1 MECGDLSPLLVGGG
15 WTPDRRI
22 KPQTGGCDL
31 SQRPRRRLAG
41 ALQRRRK
48 KTLSTN
54 ERDLIVGGQ
63 AVIEGV
69 MMRTPNAYAVA
80 VRKADGTI
88 VNISARLPKWSDKYP
103 LLKLP
108 VLRGSAVLV
117 QSMGLG
123 IKALNYSANEAFG
136 DAQEAETKEV
146 RVALTP
152 AVIEGEGDFA
162 GLTGAIPGLFPVPTQ
177 KRAKDEMKKGGTAA
191 AAGSIIFAMIFN
203 LLLFVAAPLLLTNA
217 LFIGAGWAP
226 SPAATET
233 TAGSR
238 QTPGA
243 AANVS
248 DGSSTNAGS
257 ETVNDAW
264 YSRGRRTVKTYL
276 HPVRPSVAFNL
287 IDGGIRMS
295 FFLIMI
301 FSFSLLKDIRRV
313 FEYHGAE
320 HKTVFT
326 WEKGLALTVANA
338 RPQPR
343 QHPRCG
349 TSFLMVVMLVS
360 IALFSVIKFDSLV
373 YNFLVRVALV
383 PLVAGLSYEIIRL
396 SAKKESGWFF
406 KLITKPGVWL
416 QNITTQEPDDGQLE
430 VAIEALKESLK
441 LEPQTGEAALA
452 PLS

>member
-1 MECGDLSPLLVGGG
+1 M
-15 WTPDRRI
+15 
-22 KPQTGGCDL
+22 
-31 SQRPRRRLAG
+31 
-41 ALQRRRK
+41 
-48 KTLSTN
+48 STN

-88 VNISARLPKWSDKYP
+88 VNIAARLPKWSDKYP

-136 DAQEAETKEV
+136 DAQAADTKEV

-162 GLTGAIPGLFPVPTQ
+162 GLTGAVPGLFPVPTQ
-177 KRAKDEMKKGGTAA
+177 SEAKDEMKKGGTAA
-191 AAGSIIFAMIFN
+191 AAGSIVIAMIFN
-203 LLLFVAAPLLLTNA
+203 ILLFVAAPLLLTNA
-217 LFIGAGWAP
+217 IFVGAGWAP
-226 SPAATET
+226 APATST
-233 TAGSR
+233 TNQPTTS
-238 QTPGA
+238 A
-243 AANVS
+243 AAF
-248 DGSSTNAGS
+248 DGSSTTPANS
-257 ETVNDAW
+257 DAW
-264 YSRGRRTVKTYL
+264 YARGWRSVKTYL
-276 HPVRPSVAFNL
+276 HPVRPSVGFNL
-287 IDGGIRMS
+287 IDGLIRMS

-301 FSFSLLKDIRRV
+301 FSFSLLKDIKRV

-326 WEKGLALTVANA
+326 WEAGLPLTVENA

-373 YNFLVRVALV
+373 YNFLVRLALV

-406 KLITKPGVWL
+406 KLITRPGVWL
-416 QNITTQEPDDGQLE
+416 QNITTQEPDDQQLE

-441 LEPQTGEAALA
+441 LEPQTGEPALA

>member
-1 MECGDLSPLLVGGG
+1 
-15 WTPDRRI
+15 
-22 KPQTGGCDL
+22 
-31 SQRPRRRLAG
+31 
-41 ALQRRRK
+41 
-48 KTLSTN
+48 
-54 ERDLIVGGQ
+54 
-63 AVIEGV
+63 
-69 MMRTPNAYAVA
+69 MMRTPNAYAIA

-88 VNISARLPKWSDKYP
+88 VNTAARLPRWGDKYP

-136 DAQEAETKEV
+136 DVQEAEAKEV

-162 GLTGAIPGLFPVPTQ
+162 GLTGAVPGLFPVPTE

-203 LLLFVAAPLLLTNA
+203 VLLFVAAPLLLTNA

-226 SPAATET
+226 SPSSAAVVTSQQ
-233 TAGSR
+233 TAGA
-238 QTPGA
+238 T
-243 AANVS
+243 ANVTPA
-248 DGSSTNAGS
+248 DGSSASNVNSGANAGS
-257 ETVNDAW
+257 NDAW
-264 YSRGRRTVKTYL
+264 YSRGWRTVKTYL

-287 IDGGIRMS
+287 IDGVIRMS
-295 FFLIMI
+295 FFLMMI

-326 WEKGLALTVANA
+326 WEKGLALTVENA

-373 YNFLVRVALV
+373 YNFLVRLALV

-406 KLITKPGVWL
+406 KMITRPGVWL

-441 LEPQTGEAALA
+441 LEPAPGEAALA

>member
-1 MECGDLSPLLVGGG
+1 M
-15 WTPDRRI
+15 
-22 KPQTGGCDL
+22 
-31 SQRPRRRLAG
+31 
-41 ALQRRRK
+41 
-48 KTLSTN
+48 STN

-69 MMRTPNAYAVA
+69 MMRTPNAYAIA

-88 VNISARLPKWSDKYP
+88 VNVAARLPKWSEKYP

-108 VLRGSAVLV
+108 ILRGSALLV

-136 DAQEAETKEV
+136 DAQEAEAKEV

-162 GLTGAIPGLFPVPTQ
+162 GLTGAVPGLIPLPTQ
-177 KRAKDEMKKGGTAA
+177 KRSKDEMRKGGTAA

-203 LLLFVAAPLLLTNA
+203 ILLFVAAPLLLTNA

-226 SPAATET
+226 SPNT
-233 TAGSR
+233 TAAISQPTAG
-238 QTPGA
+238 TPNA
-243 AANVS
+243 TT
-248 DGSSTNAGS
+248 DGSNTDDSNAP
-257 ETVNDAW
+257 AW
-264 YSRGRRTVKTYL
+264 YSRGWTAVKTYL

-295 FFLIMI
+295 FFLMMI

-326 WEKGLALTVANA
+326 WEAGLALTVENA

-360 IALFSVIKFDSLV
+360 IVLFSVIKFDSLV
-373 YNFLVRVALV
+373 YNFLVRLALV

-396 SAKKESGWFF
+396 SAKKEGGWFF
-406 KLITKPGVWL
+406 KLITRPGVWL
-416 QNITTQEPDDGQLE
+416 QNITTQEPDDQQLE

-441 LEPQTGEAALA
+441 LEPQPGEAALA

>member
-1 MECGDLSPLLVGGG
+1 MPV
-15 WTPDRRI
+15 
-22 KPQTGGCDL
+22 
-31 SQRPRRRLAG
+31 
-41 ALQRRRK
+41 LQE

-69 MMRTPNAYAVA
+69 MMRTPNAYAIA

-88 VNISARLPKWSDKYP
+88 VNIAARMPKWSDKYP
-103 LLKLP
+103 ILKLP

-136 DAQEAETKEV
+136 DAQEAEASEAREF

-152 AVIEGEGDFA
+152 AAIEGEGDFA
-162 GLTGAIPGLFPVPTQ
+162 GLTGAVPGLFPVPTQ
-177 KRAKDEMKKGGTAA
+177 KRSRDEMKKGGTAA
-191 AAGSIIFAMIFN
+191 AAGSIVFAVIFN
-203 LLLFVAAPLLLTNA
+203 ILLFIAAPLLLTNA
-217 LFIGAGWAP
+217 LFIAAGWAP
-226 SPAATET
+226 SPSVSAVSAPAVSGKSGN
-233 TAGSR
+233 AGAN
-238 QTPGA
+238 A
-243 AANVS
+243 AAN
-248 DGSSTNAGS
+248 
-257 ETVNDAW
+257 ETASKPEASDAW
-264 YSRGRRTVKTYL
+264 YAKTWQSVRTYL
-276 HPVRPSVAFNL
+276 HPVRPSISFNL
-287 IDGGIRMS
+287 IDGLIRMT

-313 FEYHGAE
+313 FQYHGAE

-326 WEKGLALTVANA
+326 WEAGLPLTVDNA

-360 IALFSVIKFDSLV
+360 IVLFSVIKFDSLL
-373 YNFLVRVALV
+373 YNFLVRLALF

-416 QNITTQEPDDGQLE
+416 QNITTQEPDDEQLE

-441 LEPQTGEAALA
+441 LEPQPGEAALA
-452 PLS
+452 PMS

>member
-1 MECGDLSPLLVGGG
+1 M
-15 WTPDRRI
+15 
-22 KPQTGGCDL
+22 
-31 SQRPRRRLAG
+31 
-41 ALQRRRK
+41 
-48 KTLSTN
+48 STS

-80 VRKADGTI
+80 VRKADGSI
-88 VNISARLPKWSDKYP
+88 VNTAAALPKWSDKYP
-103 LLKLP
+103 ILKLP
-108 VLRGSAVLV
+108 VLRGGAVLV

-123 IKALNYSANEAFG
+123 IKALNYSANEAFA
-136 DAQEAETKEV
+136 DAEEAETKEV
-146 RVALTP
+146 AVALTP

-162 GLTGAIPGLFPVPTQ
+162 GITGAMPGLIPVPTE

-191 AAGSIIFAMIFN
+191 AAGSIAFALFFN
-203 LLLFVAAPLLLTNA
+203 VMLFIVAPLLLTNA
-217 LFIGAGWAP
+217 LFIYAGWATTP
-226 SPAATET
+226 GSTPAETASVQQTQGATSTVVNTNTKPAAE
-233 TAGSR
+233 
-238 QTPGA
+238 
-243 AANVS
+243 
-248 DGSSTNAGS
+248 
-257 ETVNDAW
+257 EAW
-264 YSRGRRTVKTYL
+264 HTRAWAKVRTYL

-287 IDGGIRMS
+287 IDGLIRMA

-326 WEKGLALTVANA
+326 WEAGLPLTVENA

-360 IALFSVIKFDSLV
+360 IILFSIIKFDSLL
-373 YNFLVRVALV
+373 YNMLVRIALI

-396 SAKKESGWFF
+396 SARKEGSIIF
-406 KLITKPGVWL
+406 KMITLPGVWL
-416 QNITTQEPDDGQLE
+416 QNITTKEPDDQQLE

-441 LEPQTGEAALA
+441 LEPQPKEAEAAPLA
-452 PLS
+452 

>member
-1 MECGDLSPLLVGGG
+1 M
-15 WTPDRRI
+15 
-22 KPQTGGCDL
+22 
-31 SQRPRRRLAG
+31 
-41 ALQRRRK
+41 
-48 KTLSTN
+48 STN

-88 VNISARLPKWSDKYP
+88 VNISARLPRWSDKYP
-103 LLKLP
+103 LLKMP
-108 VLRGSAVLV
+108 VLRGGAVLV

-123 IKALNYSANEAFG
+123 IKALNYSANEAF
-136 DAQEAETKEV
+136 AEAEGAEV
-146 RVALTP
+146 KGVQFALTP

-162 GLTGAIPGLFPVPTQ
+162 GITGAVPGLFPVPTQ
-177 KRAKDEMKKGGTAA
+177 KRSRDELKKGGTTA
-191 AAGSIIFAMIFN
+191 AAGSIIFAVIFN
-203 LLLFVAAPLLLTNA
+203 ILLFVAAPLLLTNA
-217 LFIGAGWAP
+217 LFIAAGWAP
-226 SPAATET
+226 SPSLVAVSAAYPQSGDTAAQGS
-233 TAGSR
+233 TAGS
-238 QTPGA
+238 TAGSNASAPEPA
-243 AANVS
+243 AA
-248 DGSSTNAGS
+248 
-257 ETVNDAW
+257 W
-264 YSRGRRTVKTYL
+264 YERGWRAVRSYL
-276 HPVRPSVAFNL
+276 HPVRPSVSFNL
-287 IDGGIRMS
+287 IDGAIRMT

-301 FSFSLLKDIRRV
+301 FSFSLVKDIRRV
-313 FEYHGAE
+313 FQYHGAE

-326 WEKGLALTVANA
+326 WEAGLPLTVDNA

-360 IALFSVIKFDSLV
+360 IVLFSVIKFDSLLL
-373 YNFLVRVALV
+373 NFSVRLALM

-406 KLITKPGVWL
+406 KLITRPGVWL
-416 QNITTQEPDDGQLE
+416 QNITTQEPDDQQLE

-441 LEPQTGEAALA
+441 LEPNTGEPALA